1 MFPESVSLL
10 QGRVPGLS
18 EADAFEAAEAMGDLP
33 LAIAQAAG
41 YMARTGM
48 PADEYRALLSG
59 RTAEILPEGR
69 PVSYPRTL
77 AAVTQIALEELRSEE
92 PAAAGAV
99 RP

>member
-48 PADEYRALLSG
+48 PADEYRALLRG
-59 RTAEILPEGR
+59 RTAEILSEGR

-77 AAVTQIALEELRSEE
+77 AAVTQIALAELRSE
-92 PAAAGAV
+92 
-99 RP
+99 